1 MTSFADKS
9 ELDVYHLKRGNDCL
23 LFLDLEFEHNNI
35 DRKIRNPIKSNLIII
50 SSGRILKMFQND
62 FLDKPVTD
70 NNILLKTYDGSSVTK
85 YLQGRKNNL
94 PGNVI
99 PSNSNMVL
107 SQLTLSEDSL
117 KLLNEGYELI
127 IILDNY
133 ISKNNGIHS
142 YDTDILNKNIEID
155 FESFIEKY
163 KSKLSEHSLNNIT
176 VKLLS
181 DRKLKYENLKIAH
194 QELFKQCEY
203 SLDLDKIISIT
214 SQKYM
219 GNYIGSDLSKIDSKY
234 KIDFGDNHIQFV
246 KKEEN
251 HNLNVLNRDKFLE
264 ISCFNLNKSFLICM
278 LYCDNELKCNFS
290 KNDETELKV
299 NIKDLTEKNLPNI
312 SASKIFQLIDDIKL
326 FKDISKKKSIEDCS
340 SSIIDEFNNR
350 HNFKRDKSLIISQN
364 KEFNIWENQLYSIS
378 TEINIAIFDKIFKMT
393 NNSYDEFC
401 DNLKVDGSNYDGFNR
416 LGINNFSTNES
427 VNTMLK
433 RATSHAVDFSI

>member
-155 FESFIEKY
+155 FESFIE
-163 KSKLSEHSLNNIT
+163 
-176 VKLLS
+176 
-181 DRKLKYENLKIAH
+181 D
-194 QELFKQCEY
+194 LFVVLTGCA
-203 SLDLDKIISIT
+203 
-214 SQKYM
+214 
-219 GNYIGSDLSKIDSKY
+219 
-234 KIDFGDNHIQFV
+234 
-246 KKEEN
+246 
-251 HNLNVLNRDKFLE
+251 NVE
-264 ISCFNLNKSFLICM
+264 
-278 LYCDNELKCNFS
+278 
-290 KNDETELKV
+290 
-299 NIKDLTEKNLPNI
+299 
-312 SASKIFQLIDDIKL
+312 
-326 FKDISKKKSIEDCS
+326 
-340 SSIIDEFNNR
+340 
-350 HNFKRDKSLIISQN
+350 
-364 KEFNIWENQLYSIS
+364 
-378 TEINIAIFDKIFKMT
+378 
-393 NNSYDEFC
+393 
-401 DNLKVDGSNYDGFNR
+401 
-416 LGINNFSTNES
+416 
-427 VNTMLK
+427 
-433 RATSHAVDFSI
+433 